1 MNITVEFVKNDKKQK
16 KELNISD
23 NNFKLKDL
31 KNLLSLDD
39 KYKYI
44 TLVNGKNKKDN
55 YNIKNNDYIK
65 IYYLMEGG

>member
-1 MNITVEFVKNDKKQK
+1 MNITVEYVKDSKKHK
-16 KELNISD
+16 KEMNINN
-23 NNFKLKDL
+23 NNFQLVDL

-55 YNIKNNDYIK
+55 YNIKDNDYIK

>member
-1 MNITVEFVKNDKKQK
+1 MNITVEYVKDSKKHK
-16 KELNISD
+16 KEININN
-23 NNFKLKDL
+23 NNFQLLDL

-55 YNIKNNDYIK
+55 YNIKDNDYIK

>member
-1 MNITVEFVKNDKKQK
+1 MNITVEYVKDSKKHK
-16 KELNISD
+16 KEININ
-23 NNFKLKDL
+23 NNFQLLDL

-55 YNIKNNDYIK
+55 YNIKDNDYIK